1 MRELTMNEFGFVSG
15 GNVAPPPPSNQS
27 TGSRAGGFQVG
38 YDFRATQTIFACQAP
53 SDTSVGPPISGL
65 FDGTNLGSVT
75 NPNGQGLPQPTPEAS
90 VCSSGAPTALRPT
103 SALSVLFGLLSF
115 SRPAC

>member
-1 MRELTMNEFGFVSG
+1 MRELTLNEFGFVSG

-75 NPNGQGLPQPTPEAS
+75 NPNGQGLPADPSAPSDNSTFNTLGAAS
-90 VCSSGAPTALRPT
+90 SRIVTFFSL
-103 SALSVLFGLLSF
+103 LFH
-115 SRPAC
+115 SRPAN